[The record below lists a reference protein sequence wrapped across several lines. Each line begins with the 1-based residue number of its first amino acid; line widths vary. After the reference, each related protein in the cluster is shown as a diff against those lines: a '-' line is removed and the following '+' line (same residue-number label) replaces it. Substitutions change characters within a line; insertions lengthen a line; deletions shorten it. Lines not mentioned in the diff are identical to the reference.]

1 MPTAAKL
8 VAAMAL
14 ALAAFGVSG
23 VLLYRYEYFATHG
36 LNVMAF
42 AAVGAFVGWWRLG
55 PQAEKG
61 YRSGWSG
68 GVAAA
73 LTSYLFIV
81 TLGTGAYAWQGM
93 GRNHYRDLEDLMN
106 SVFTKFLEYAMFLFD
121 WPVFTITV
129 FSGLLAGTFAAMAG
143 RVWR

>member
-23 VLLYRYEYFATHG
+23 VLLYRYEYFSTHG
-36 LNVMAF
+36 MNAMIFVG
-42 AAVGAFVGWWRLG
+42 VGAFVGWWRLG

-61 YRSGWSG
+61 YRAGWSG

-73 LTSYLFIV
+73 LTSYLLV
-81 TLGTGAYAWQGM
+81 VSLATGAFVLRGM
-93 GRNHYRDLEDLMN
+93 DRHHYKDIEELMN
-106 SVFTKFLEYAMFLFD
+106 GVFTKFLEYAMFLFD

-143 RVWR
+143 RLWT